1 MADDVPQ
8 ILRNLVLQRYDDLK
22 RRLRRTLGS
31 EDLAEDALHDTWL
44 KLQRGEVPGPVH
56 NPQAYV
62 MRMAVNF
69 ALEMRRSRSQV
80 LSPDDVDTLLE
91 LAPDPAPGPDRIA
104 EDRSQLQALNDI
116 LGALP
121 PRRREILILV
131 RWEGW
136 AQRDVA
142 ERMGLSLRTVE
153 YELKAAQDFCAVRLA
168 RRNER
173 TGNTGG
179 GSHNGSNGS
188 AR

>member
-22 RRLRRTLGS
+22 RRLRRALGS
-31 EDLAEDALHDTWL
+31 DDLAEDALHDTWL
-44 KLQRGEVPGPVH
+44 KLQRSDVAGPVH

-69 ALEMRRSRSQV
+69 ALEMRRANVQV
-80 LSPDDVDTLLE
+80 LSSDEVDALLE
-91 LAPDPAPGPDRIA
+91 LVPDTAPGPDRVA
-104 EDRSQLQALNDI
+104 EDRSQMQALSEI
-116 LGALP
+116 LAALA

-142 ERMGLSLRTVE
+142 DRLGLSLRTVE
-153 YELKAAQDFCAVRLA
+153 YELKAAQDYCAARLA
-168 RRNER
+168 RRNGEGR
-173 TGNTGG
+173 
-179 GSHNGSNGS
+179 
-188 AR
+188 